1 VFKGVCVF
9 VLTYLFVAGPRW
21 RAVPLDRAGGAL
33 LGAVLAVILG
43 VLTPH
48 EAIAAVNGETM
59 LLLFGLMG
67 VGAFLLEG
75 GLLDRAADAVAAWAG
90 TPQRLLAALVWGA
103 GGLAA
108 LVTNDAVCVI
118 FAPVVVT
125 WIARHQLPPLP
136 FLIALA
142 TAANTGSVATLV
154 GNPQNMLCATLGG
167 LAYRD
172 YATHV
177 VPVALIGLVVNHG
190 LIAWL
195 YRRELAAARL
205 AVAVPATPAGD
216 SVAPPAATPR
226 RVLHGKT
233 AITLAVIAAT
243 VVAYLAGAD
252 LAFTAVAG
260 FVALLL
266 FHRADPT
273 RFWMRIDWSVLL
285 FFGGLFVVVEALV
298 RSGGAAWVLD
308 RFPLFVAPAAG
319 VATVSDY
326 LRTAG
331 VFLVGSNIVSNV
343 PFILVVRDE
352 MARLPDPRLAWEL
365 LAVASTFA
373 GNLTLLGSVANIIV
387 AERGRV
393 VGGLPFFAY
402 LRVGLPL
409 ALLTTATGTGWLLWV
424 HGVRW

>member
-1 VFKGVCVF
+1 
-9 VLTYLFVAGPRW
+9 
-21 RAVPLDRAGGAL
+21 
-33 LGAVLAVILG
+33 
-43 VLTPH
+43 
-48 EAIAAVNGETM
+48 
-59 LLLFGLMG
+59 MG

-75 GLLDRAADAVAAWAG
+75 GLLDRAGHAIALWAG
-90 TPQRLLAALVWGA
+90 TPQRLLAALIWGA

-118 FAPVVVT
+118 LAPVVVT

-136 FLIALA
+136 FLIGLA

-167 LAYRD
+167 LAYRT

-177 VPVALIGLVVNHG
+177 VPVALIGLVVNHA
-190 LIAWL
+190 LVAWL
-195 YRRELAAARL
+195 FRRELSAARL
-205 AVAVPATPAGD
+205 VGAEVLSEGG
-216 SVAPPAATPR
+216 
-226 RVLHGKT
+226 RVLHGRT

-298 RSGGAAWVLD
+298 RSGAAAAVLD
-308 RFPLFVAPAAG
+308 RFPLFVPSATGVVTAG
-319 VATVSDY
+319 NYV
-326 LRTAG
+326 RTAL

-343 PFILVVRDE
+343 PFILVVQDQ
-352 MARLPDPRLAWEL
+352 MVRLPHATLGWEL

-387 AERGRV
+387 AERARV

-409 ALLTTATGTGWLLWV
+409 ALVTTAAGTGWLLLV